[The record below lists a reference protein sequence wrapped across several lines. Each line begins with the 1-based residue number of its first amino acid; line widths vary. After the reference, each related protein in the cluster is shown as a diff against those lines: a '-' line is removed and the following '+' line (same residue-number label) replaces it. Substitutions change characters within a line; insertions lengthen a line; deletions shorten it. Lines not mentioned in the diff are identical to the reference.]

1 MRPRYLY
8 CALLAAC
15 WLIPVVTEAAELRG
29 KILNP
34 QRQPIDHAK
43 VVIEG
48 NIIGQA
54 RVAFSKQNGEFY
66 FWGLPPGNYSIT
78 VSYKDAVINRGIR
91 ISDGENTPEIIVGGK

>member
-15 WLIPVVTEAAELRG
+15 WLMPVVAEAAELRG
-29 KILNP
+29 KILSP

>member
-1 MRPRYLY
+1 MRPRYLH

-15 WLIPVVTEAAELRG
+15 WLMPVVAEAAELRG
-29 KILNP
+29 KVLSP
-34 QRQPIDHAK
+34 QRQPIEHAK

-66 FWGLPPGNYSIT
+66 FWGLPPGDYNIT
-78 VSYKDAVINRGIR
+78 VSHKDFVSKRPIR
-91 ISDGENTPEIIVGGK
+91 ISGGENMPEIIVGER